1 MINTKTYVFRILL
14 HQLDAS
20 AMSLLPLATYYLPQE
35 EGEREETTVG
45 MERFIWAK
53 QEDDQ
58 FMDII

>member
-1 MINTKTYVFRILL
+1 
-14 HQLDAS
+14 
-20 AMSLLPLATYYLPQE
+20 MSLLPLATYYLPQE
-35 EGEREETTVG
+35 EREREETTVG